1 MHRYGDTDCIPYYI
15 TLAMTICR
23 RLNACNSDVYTRC
36 LFDLYFIPSTTLEE
50 KKRLLKEYCN
60 NFKQPYYDGQQVY
73 SIVNNPSDRS
83 SQPTNSA
90 FLSPFSSESS
100 PSKLTYCLIMK
111 SNYNKYS
118 RIITIAK
125 LFVKM
130 LVYINILEQQ
140 GIFEKYATGLNAE
153 IFHQCYS
160 QTALHAVSHRRED
173 IFSSTSSILPQHAQY
188 VHNQQQ
194 THFNPHSRQLQH
206 SSQKTKIASH
216 LNHPQIYAYAHG
228 KSEGQQR
235 AEQHERNQIRDLI
248 LKLRTLE
255 HEILEAGNIN
265 FLFPFLQPH
274 NLPLRMPTGV
284 MADQSW

>member
-1 MHRYGDTDCIPYYI
+1 
-15 TLAMTICR
+15 MTICR

-130 LVYINILEQQ
+130 LVYINILEQK
-140 GIFEKYATGLNAE
+140 GIFEKYATGLNAD
-153 IFHQCYS
+153 IIHQCYS
-160 QTALHAVSHRRED
+160 QTALRAVSHRREN
-173 IFSSTSSILPQHAQY
+173 IFSSTSSLLPPNEPQHTQY
-188 VHNQQQ
+188 VHNQQ
-194 THFNPHSRQLQH
+194 THFNPHSRRQL
-206 SSQKTKIASH
+206 SSQTTKIASH
-216 LNHPQIYAYAHG
+216 LDYPQIYAYAHG
-228 KSEGQQR
+228 RSEGQLR
-235 AEQHERNQIRDLI
+235 AEQHEHNQIRDLI

-255 HEILEAGNIN
+255 HEILEAGN
-265 FLFPFLQPH
+265 
-274 NLPLRMPTGV
+274 
-284 MADQSW
+284 